1 MSRLHST
8 TDRMRAATAILLA
21 ALAAGCARPLA
32 VQHEFFEPA
41 SGAADRIG
49 TQTRHAIGH
58 HRALQV
64 ARHACGSSA
73 AAPAPAG
80 ETSAPTGEAGV
91 PAGPAA
97 GFAAA
102 NRAAL
107 VELCAD
113 GERAPV
119 AAYGGTSNAYRRWV
133 DDQVRELPA
142 VSETAASAAG
152 GS

>member
-1 MSRLHST
+1 MSRLHPT
-8 TDRMRAATAILLA
+8 TDRARVAAAILLM
-21 ALAAGCARPLA
+21 ALVAGCGRPLA
-32 VQHEFFEPA
+32 VQHEFFEPL
-41 SGAADRIG
+41 SGNADRIG
-49 TQTRHAIGH
+49 ARTGRALGH

-73 AAPAPAG
+73 AAPGPAG
-80 ETSAPTGEAGV
+80 EARV

-107 VELCAD
+107 ADLCAD
-113 GERAPV
+113 GEGAPT

-133 DDQVRELPA
+133 EDDVRELPA
-142 VSETAASAAG
+142 ASETAAPAAG